1 MHPPSPCTSL
11 SSSVIT
17 LLFPRLNDSREL
29 SVGIVTSTLLSL
41 RRQSIVA
48 AREAKV
54 ILTNGSSNEHSTR
67 ILDTKA
73 EGNLFEKRLI
83 CFHPPPPPLHGTM
96 CTDNPYWASNREEMI
111 SNEQICFGWVVHL
124 PAIDRRH
131 LSIPIYP
138 LPPLNDSLNS
148 LEFPSKKKR
157 EKRKERK
164 ERLRSLVS
172 ICLIPSNDIYRVI
185 QKRKHWIFKRFGVN
199 AITNESRQSAT
210 VYQHGREKLRKAGA
224 KGMLR
229 SQLESW
235 WSEVI
240 CFVGR
245 RGDAPLIHST
255 TGEIIEFNKYGSLCF
270 SIL

>member
-1 MHPPSPCTSL
+1 MPLPSLYPHHRITIVHPPLRAPPSPCTSL

-83 CFHPPPPPLHGTM
+83 CFHPPPPLHGTM

-111 SNEQICFGWVVHL
+111 SNEQICFG
-124 PAIDRRH
+124 
-131 LSIPIYP
+131 
-138 LPPLNDSLNS
+138 
-148 LEFPSKKKR
+148 
-157 EKRKERK
+157 
-164 ERLRSLVS
+164 
-172 ICLIPSNDIYRVI
+172 
-185 QKRKHWIFKRFGVN
+185 
-199 AITNESRQSAT
+199 
-210 VYQHGREKLRKAGA
+210 
-224 KGMLR
+224 
-229 SQLESW
+229 
-235 WSEVI
+235 
-240 CFVGR
+240 
-245 RGDAPLIHST
+245 
-255 TGEIIEFNKYGSLCF
+255 
-270 SIL
+270 